1 MKRNILIH
9 DTEEAIV
16 YSRLIDSGRQVFENL
31 ANYKIE
37 DCNSSG
43 NRFNVNYLTTR
54 WRLEF
59 LYRGRQN

>member
-9 DTEEAIV
+9 DTDDAIV
-16 YSRLIDSGRQVFENL
+16 YSRLIDDARKVFENL
-31 ANYKIE
+31 AGYKIE

-43 NRFNVNYLTTR
+43 NRFNFNYLTTR

-59 LYRGRQN
+59 LYRGRKN